1 MKAPKQK
8 KEGLMEEGV
17 ECNTYRGIE
26 MEKAKLGMEE
36 NSGDGAGNGEAL
48 DKHWKN
54 QSKLSMLANAIGQ
67 HISWPTN

>member
-1 MKAPKQK
+1 MKPPKQK

-26 MEKAKLGMEE
+26 MEKA
-36 NSGDGAGNGEAL
+36 GNGEAL

-54 QSKLSMLANAIGQ
+54 QLKLSMLANAIGQ

>member
-1 MKAPKQK
+1 
-8 KEGLMEEGV
+8 MEE
-17 ECNTYRGIE
+17 Y
-26 MEKAKLGMEE
+26 
-36 NSGDGAGNGEAL
+36 SGDEAGDGQAL